1 MLSAILLTS
10 SLLLVLGMVSAL
22 MWLSAVRMRAE
33 RLAVR
38 IEPDEHV

>member
-22 MWLSAVRMRAE
+22 TWLSTVRMRESRA
-33 RLAVR
+33 AVR
-38 IEPDEHV
+38 VETDERV